1 MNMWWRSLSEVCYWV
16 YSCEAI
22 NIDHAVIAKGVDLKT
37 GATGAIL
44 CGMHP
49 TLFPAEISELDRDW
63 EREGEMGVLIAGP
76 FRFQAEQLF
85 HYIAAP

>member
-1 MNMWWRSLSEVCYWV
+1 MNT
-16 YSCEAI
+16 
-22 NIDHAVIAKGVDLKT
+22 DHAVTANGVERERT